1 MIFMLESSEILDVGC
16 GNIPKTTPWG
26 HTKRGT
32 IGIDIKRGKADIVA
46 DAQALP
52 LKDNS
57 FEKVVSFFLIEHV
70 LNVEKAIR
78 EMIRVSRNEVII
90 ATDNALFYR
99 VQLLRLL
106 GNKTSFQQEEHVYA
120 FFPFQMKHFLTRT
133 GIAKMVK
140 RCYVRTCNVT
150 PLHKL
155 DKIMLALS
163 RFIPTLRSLV
173 YGHIVV
179 HIIK

>member
-1 MIFMLESSEILDVGC
+1 MCMSEPSEILDIGC
-16 GNIPKTTPWG
+16 GHVPKTTPWG

-32 IGIDIKRGKADIVA
+32 IGVDIKRGKADILA

-57 FEKVVSFFLIEHV
+57 FEKVISFFLIEHV
-70 LNVEKAIR
+70 LDVEKAIR
-78 EMIRVSRNEVII
+78 EMIRVSRNKVVI

-106 GNKTSFQQEEHVYA
+106 GNKTSFQQEEHVHA
-120 FFPFQMKHFLTRT
+120 FFPFQMEHFLTRT

-140 RCYVRTCNVT
+140 KCSVRTYNVT
-150 PLHKL
+150 TLHKL

-163 RFIPTLRSLV
+163 YFIPNLRSLV